1 MIDVKAWDE
10 PVDPFSGLIGM
21 PPSIGCEQSI
31 LSADRG
37 SYSGMHVF
45 GNGATAAPPSLT
57 EGEAVAP
64 GAAHGKFDPLTAGK
78 RGEDAAEFLSLSSSG
93 HRSSLSHPARATPP
107 RHHRDDPLLSRSRYR
122 TFAPPRPP
130 ASRVPSGASP
140 CMFSSVALSEAT
152 RTPLSSPG
160 SWDRLTDRP
169 GSSHGTDHASS
180 GPRSLGPT
188 SVTEGTLG
196 SVPAN
201 AGPSTP
207 SAEPELATGFA
218 DQDAAAPGA
227 EDGKEEAHD
236 GDERSHV
243 SFSKEYH
250 RPAPVHK
257 VVAKEMKHIIGKV
270 FPVGAPMVKAGRK
283 LLGVSNSSEAA
294 MQRSEGCL
302 T

>member
-1 MIDVKAWDE
+1 
-10 PVDPFSGLIGM
+10 
-21 PPSIGCEQSI
+21 
-31 LSADRG
+31 
-37 SYSGMHVF
+37 
-45 GNGATAAPPSLT
+45 
-57 EGEAVAP
+57 
-64 GAAHGKFDPLTAGK
+64 
-78 RGEDAAEFLSLSSSG
+78 
-93 HRSSLSHPARATPP
+93 
-107 RHHRDDPLLSRSRYR
+107 
-122 TFAPPRPP
+122 
-130 ASRVPSGASP
+130 
-140 CMFSSVALSEAT
+140 MFSSVALSEAT
-152 RTPLSSPG
+152 RTPLSPPG
-160 SWDRLTDRP
+160 SWDRLIDRP

-196 SVPAN
+196 SVPADT
-201 AGPSTP
+201 GPSTP
-207 SAEPELATGFA
+207 SE
-218 DQDAAAPGA
+218 DAAAPGA

-243 SFSKEYH
+243 SFSQEYH

-283 LLGVSNSSEAA
+283 LLGVSNSPEAA